1 MVRTTSPPTQI
12 IGKSKREI
20 SGLLS
25 GLLRIGYGFALPE
38 FGFFRGTTG
47 ELSGNIKY
55 NQEERDG
62 DRHAFSPLH
71 DYLKLAEGAHA
82 DEIAKLTKA

>member
-1 MVRTTSPPTQI
+1 MELNGKTCFLDTVTTS
-12 IGKSKREI
+12 
-20 SGLLS
+20 
-25 GLLRIGYGFALPE
+25 
-38 FGFFRGTTG
+38 

-62 DRHAFSPLH
+62 DGHAFSPLH
-71 DYLKLAEGAHA
+71 YYLKLAEGAHA